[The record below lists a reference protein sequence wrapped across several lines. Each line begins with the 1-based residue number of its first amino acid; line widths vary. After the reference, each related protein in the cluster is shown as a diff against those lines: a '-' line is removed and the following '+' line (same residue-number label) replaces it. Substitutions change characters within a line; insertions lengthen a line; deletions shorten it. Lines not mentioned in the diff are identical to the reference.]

1 MKLLLRKL
9 NQKLNAFIAQNSK
22 QADYSACFVFI
33 PNKYLKLKFVKK
45 RLNNRRIEQMNISLL
60 TIGDEICIG
69 QVINTNAS
77 WIADECTKLGAKVHY
92 HSTVGDNEPDITAE
106 LDRLLYVTDMVI
118 ITGGLGPT
126 HDDITKEVLADYFN
140 DNLVLS
146 EPTLKHIEDLLSN
159 RGIKITENS
168 KSVALLPTKC
178 KILRNQLGTAPG
190 MLFDIGEKYVIS
202 LPGVP
207 FEMKY
212 IMSDSVLPFIYEKI
226 KVEDD
231 QIVLYKVLQTAGV
244 SESVLAELIGDPA
257 TFLNGCTLAF
267 LPSYHG
273 VRLRIGSESNS
284 EEECQQNIKVVSD
297 YIYTKADKFIIGE
310 ADDSLASVC
319 GKLLKS
325 QSKTVSFAESCT
337 GGLLSGEMTSIPG
350 SSEYFQ
356 GSLITYSNDIKEHFL
371 DIRSDTLISHG
382 AVSEET
388 AIEMAHNVREK
399 FNTTIG
405 ISITGIAGPDGGTTE
420 KPVGTVWIGYSDQL
434 ESIAIK
440 FKFGGD
446 RIINRNR
453 AVSAALNLLFKKL
466 KNQQ

>member
-1 MKLLLRKL
+1 
-9 NQKLNAFIAQNSK
+9 
-22 QADYSACFVFI
+22 
-33 PNKYLKLKFVKK
+33 
-45 RLNNRRIEQMNISLL
+45 MNISLL

-69 QVINTNAS
+69 QVLNTNAS
-77 WIADECTKLGAKVHY
+77 WIADECTKLGAKVNY
-92 HSTVGDNEPDITAE
+92 HSTVGDNEPDITSE

-126 HDDITKEVLADYFN
+126 HDDITKEVLAEYFN
-140 DNLVLS
+140 DILVLS
-146 EPTLKHIEDLLSN
+146 EPTLLHIESLLTN
-159 RGIKITENS
+159 RGITITENS
-168 KSVALLPTKC
+168 RKVAMLPTKC
-178 KILRNQLGTAPG
+178 NLLRNMLGTAPG

-212 IMSDSVLPFIYEKI
+212 IMSDSVLPFISEKI
-226 KVEDD
+226 KDEGDK
-231 QIVLYKVLQTAGV
+231 IVVYKVLQTAGI
-244 SESVLAELIGDPA
+244 SESVLAELIGDSSA
-257 TFLNGCTLAF
+257 FLNGCTLAF
-267 LPSYHG
+267 LPSYKG
-273 VRLRIGSESNS
+273 VRLRIGSESDNKV
-284 EEECQQNIKVVSD
+284 ECNQKIKIVSD
-297 YIYTKADKFIIGE
+297 YIYSKAEKFIIGE

-325 QSKTVSFAESCT
+325 QGKTVSFAESCT

-356 GSLITYSNDIKEHFL
+356 GSVITYSNEMKQQML
-371 DIRSDTLISHG
+371 DINPETLTMKG

-399 FNTTIG
+399 FKTTIG

-434 ESIAIK
+434 KSIAIK